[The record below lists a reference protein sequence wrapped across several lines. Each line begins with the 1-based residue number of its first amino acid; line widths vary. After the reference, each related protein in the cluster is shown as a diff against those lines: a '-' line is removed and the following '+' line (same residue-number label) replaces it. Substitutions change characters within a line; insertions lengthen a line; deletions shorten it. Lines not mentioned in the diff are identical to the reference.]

1 MEEEAS
7 RINQGQTLEENS
19 LPSGQS
25 GDGRHGELSL
35 SLRGKD
41 SKNAKKSKRKRSRDK
56 KSSHKNGTKIN
67 TAKEGNTNCQGL
79 LY

>member
-35 SLRGKD
+35 NLRGKD
-41 SKNAKKSKRKRSRDK
+41 SKNAKKSKRSRDK
-56 KSSHKNGTKIN
+56 KSSRKNGTEIN
-67 TAKEGNTNCQGL
+67 TVKEGNTNCQGL